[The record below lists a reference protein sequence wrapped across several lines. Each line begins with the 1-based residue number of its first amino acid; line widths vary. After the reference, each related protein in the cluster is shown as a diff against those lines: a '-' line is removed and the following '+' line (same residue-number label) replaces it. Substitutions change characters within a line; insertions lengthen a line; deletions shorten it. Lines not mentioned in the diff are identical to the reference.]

1 MFPGLRAQEIR
12 FPGRAEDKGTSRPAA
27 EEDEVG
33 EVCFKGRSGG
43 GGGRRGG
50 GFAEEATVGEDGED
64 GVDDCVGG
72 GEVEVAGVVLMEV
85 FHDLA
90 HTVVW
95 DSRNMYT
102 PFSRGLGLKG
112 QIEVHLR

>member
-12 FPGRAEDKGTSRPAA
+12 FRGRAESKGTRGPPA

-33 EVCFKGRSGG
+33 EVCFEGRSGG
-43 GGGRRGG
+43 GGGGRRRGG
-50 GFAEEATVGEDGED
+50 GFTKEATVGEDGED

-90 HTVVW
+90 HYV
-95 DSRNMYT
+95 
-102 PFSRGLGLKG
+102 
-112 QIEVHLR
+112 I